1 MFYLLNILIQMKIL
15 LNKQTLNRKIRL
27 FDDIGFIPTMGGIH
41 QGHISLIKRSKKLCN
56 KTLVSIFVNP
66 KQFNNRNDFK
76 TYPLNIK
83 KDLSTLKKIKGI
95 DFVFIPTFKDIY
107 ETKKKSKIKIY
118 NKDKILC
125 AKFRKG
131 HFEGV
136 LDVMDRLTNLIKPKK
151 IFMGK
156 KDFQQ
161 LFLVKNFIEK
171 KYRTKVIGCKT
182 IRNRNKL
189 ALSSRNSLFNK
200 DDLIIAGKISR
211 KFFLVKK
218 MIKNN
223 KYNKSVKKFLLQIK
237 KDMQKTFKIK
247 IEYLELRNEK
257 KLQTSEKSKGSKIFV
272 SYHLKGVRLID
283 NF

>member
-15 LNKQTLNRKIRL
+15 LNNLTLIRKIRP

-41 QGHISLIKRSKKLCN
+41 NGHISLIERSKKLCK
-56 KTLVSIFVNP
+56 KTIVSIFVNP
-66 KQFNNRNDFK
+66 KQFNNKKDFN
-76 TYPLNIK
+76 TYPVNIK
-83 KDLSTLKKIKGI
+83 QDLSVLKRIRGI
-95 DFVFIPTFKDIY
+95 DFIYIPKFKDIY
-107 ETKKKSKIKIY
+107 DTDKKSKIKIDI
-118 NKDKILC
+118 NDKILC

-136 LDVMDRLTNLIKPKK
+136 LDVMDKLTNLIKPKK

-171 KYRTKVIGCKT
+171 KYQTKVIGCKT
-182 IRNRNKL
+182 IRDKNKL
-189 ALSSRNSLFNK
+189 ALSSRNILFNK
-200 DDLIIAGKISR
+200 DNLETARNISKR
-211 KFFLVKK
+211 FFLIKK
-218 MIKNN
+218 KIEKHKNI
-223 KYNKSVKKFLLQIK
+223 KKFLLETK
-237 KDMQKTFKIK
+237 KKMQKKFKIK

-257 KLQTSEKSKGSKIFV
+257 NLNVSKKFKGSKLFV
-272 SYHLKGVRLID
+272 AYYLKDIRLID